1 MLGVSMTTVVL
12 YGGTGKYSGTGAF
25 EWHSPEVGSVHRFI
39 LFMAQSGEAAH
50 QEAAVREL
58 EKFGFTDLEVGQG
71 KPIAVEVLN
80 EPQMQVFQKH
90 YESALAEGSSIVWY
104 P

>member
-1 MLGVSMTTVVL
+1 MTTVYL

-25 EWHSPEVGSVHRFI
+25 EWNSPEVGNTHRFI
-39 LFMAQSGEAAH
+39 LFLAHDSAEAQ
-50 QEAAVREL
+50 QETAMREL
-58 EKFGFTDLEVGQG
+58 ASFGFTELQVGQG

-80 EPQMQVFQKH
+80 EPQMQAFQKH
-90 YESALAEGSSIVWY
+90 YEGALAEGSSIVWY